1 MGLGGGTFT
10 TMNKVLSG
18 AYINYVSATKAQ
30 AQLSE
35 RGTAALPIVLNWGA
49 NDVVR
54 VESADFEKDCITIL
68 GYPFDAPEMKP
79 FREFFKHGKTLLV
92 YNLNNGAKAASTI
105 STAKYV
111 GTRGND
117 IKHVVAKNVD
127 DMDKFDVSTYV
138 GSYLADKQTVATAAD
153 LKDNDFVVFKTDAE
167 LEASAG
173 LMFSGGT
180 NGVVT
185 GAEHQKA
192 LDTLES
198 YSFNMLGCM
207 SKDEV
212 TKGLYASY
220 TKRMRDEMGIKFQL
234 VAYNLKADYIGVIN
248 LKNKVND
255 TDTEEFALIPWVI
268 GAEAGCEVNKTCE
281 NMTYDG
287 EYNVNV
293 PSKQSDLIK
302 AIKAGEFVLHKNGE
316 DVCVLS
322 DINSFTSVSN
332 EMNEDFQLNQVIR
345 VLDEMALQQ
354 AAIFNKKYLGKI
366 QNVASGRISYWNDCV
381 DVCKEL
387 EKINAIEEFDPKDVT
402 VEKGKG
408 KRDVILN
415 TALMPACAMSKLYS
429 TLNVL

>member
-10 TMNKVLSG
+10 TMNKTLSG
-18 AYINYVSATKAQ
+18 AYINYVSAAKAQ

-54 VESADFEKDCITIL
+54 VESADFEKDSITIL

-92 YNLNNGAKAASTI
+92 YNLNNGAKASSTI

-111 GTRGND
+111 GSRGND

-138 GSYLADKQTVATAAD
+138 GSYFADKQTVSSAAD
-153 LKDNDFVVFKTDAE
+153 LKDNDFVTFKADAE
-167 LEASAG
+167 LEVSAG
-173 LMFSGGT
+173 LTFSGGT
-180 NGVVT
+180 NGVAT
-185 GAEHQKA
+185 GTEHQKA

-212 TKGLYASY
+212 TKGLYSSY

-234 VAYNLKADYIGVIN
+234 VVYNLKADYIGVIN

-255 TDTEEFALIPWVI
+255 ADTEEFALIPWVL

-287 EYNVNV
+287 EYDVDV

-332 EMNEDFQLNQVIR
+332 EMSEDFQLNQVIR

-366 QNVASGRISYWNDCV
+366 QNVASGRISYWSDCV

-429 TLNVL
+429 TIYVS

>member
-92 YNLNNGAKAASTI
+92 YNLNNGTKATSTI
-105 STAKYV
+105 SSAKYV

-127 DMDKFDVSTYV
+127 DTDKFDVSTYI
-138 GSYLADKQTVATAAD
+138 GTYLADKQTVATAAD
-153 LKDNDFVVFKTDAE
+153 LKDNDFVTFKADAE
-167 LEASAG
+167 LEVSAG
-173 LMFSGGT
+173 LTFSGGT

-185 GAEHQKA
+185 GTEHQKA

-212 TKGLYASY
+212 TKGLYSSY

-234 VAYNLKADYIGVIN
+234 VVYNLKADYIGVIN

-287 EYNVNV
+287 EYDVDV

-429 TLNVL
+429 TIYVS

>member
-1 MGLGGGTFT
+1 MLGGGTFT

-18 AYINYVSATKAQ
+18 AYINYVSAKKAQ

-35 RGTAALPIVLNWGA
+35 RGTAALPIPLNWGA

-54 VESADFEKDCITIL
+54 VESDSFEKNCITIF
-68 GYPFDAPEMKP
+68 GYPFDAPEVKV

-92 YNLNNGAKAASTI
+92 YNLNNGTKATSTI
-105 STAKYV
+105 SSAKYV

-127 DMDKFDVSTYV
+127 DTDKFDVSTYI
-138 GSYLADKQTVATAAD
+138 GTYLADKQTVSTAAD
-153 LKDNDFVVFKTDAE
+153 LKDNDFVTFKADAE
-167 LEASAG
+167 LEVSAG
-173 LMFSGGT
+173 LTFSGGT
-180 NGVVT
+180 NGTVT
-185 GAEHQKA
+185 GTDHQKA
-192 LDTLES
+192 LNTFES
-198 YSFNMLGCM
+198 CAFNTLGCM
-207 SKDEV
+207 SNDDI
-212 TKGLYASY
+212 TKSLYASY
-220 TKRMRDEMGIKFQL
+220 TKRMRDENGIKFQL
-234 VAYNLKADYIGVIN
+234 IAYNLKADYIGVIN

-255 TDTEEFALIPWVI
+255 ADTEEFALIPWVL

-287 EYNVNV
+287 EYDVDV
-293 PSKQSDLIK
+293 PTEQSELKK
-302 AIKAGEFVLHKNGE
+302 AITAGEFVFHKNGE

-345 VLDEMALQQ
+345 VLDETALQQ

-366 QNVASGRISYWNDCV
+366 QNNPSGRISFWGDCV

-387 EKINAIEEFDPKDVT
+387 QKINALEEFEPDDVT
-402 VEKGKG
+402 VEKGNG
-408 KRDVILN
+408 KRDVILK

-429 TLNVL
+429 TIYVS

>member
-10 TMNKVLSG
+10 TMNKTLSG
-18 AYINYVSATKAQ
+18 AYINYVSAAKAQ

-49 NDVVR
+49 NEVVR
-54 VESADFEKDCITIL
+54 VESADFEKDSITIL

-92 YNLNNGAKAASTI
+92 YNLNNGAKASSTI

-111 GTRGND
+111 GVRGND

-127 DMDKFDVSTYV
+127 DMDKFDVSTYI

-153 LKDNDFVVFKTDAE
+153 LKDNDFVTFKADAE
-167 LEASAG
+167 LEVSAG
-173 LMFSGGT
+173 LTFSGGT

-185 GAEHQKA
+185 GTEHQKA

-198 YSFNMLGCM
+198 YSFNTLGCM

-212 TKGLYASY
+212 TKGLYSSY

-234 VAYNLKADYIGVIN
+234 VVYNLKADYIGVIN

-429 TLNVL
+429 TIYVS